1 VTWTE
6 DVIVAEPKRLA
17 AEGVRIGSLA
27 ARRGAPARLD
37 RSCDRRCG
45 HPCGRAH
52 SFAEDPR
59 TMNCPRCA
67 TINLDGSVVCSS
79 CGAQLP
85 AAMPPA
91 GAGYPPPGAGH
102 PPPGAGYAP
111 PPQGYYPPP
120 YGVPMQ
126 MAPSTSGMAIA
137 GFVLSFLCALLGL
150 IFSIIGYNEVK
161 NSNGMKTGG
170 GLALAGIII
179 SIVNLLLGILIVSSG
194 GIDLR

>member
-17 AEGVRIGSLA
+17 AEGVRISSLA

-37 RSCDRRCG
+37 RSCDRHCG

-91 GAGYPPPGAGH
+91 GAGYPPPGH

-137 GFVLSFLCALLGL
+137 GFVLSSCRARC
-150 IFSIIGYNEVK
+150 S
-161 NSNGMKTGG
+161 
-170 GLALAGIII
+170 A
-179 SIVNLLLGILIVSSG
+179 
-194 GIDLR
+194 

>member
-1 VTWTE
+1 
-6 DVIVAEPKRLA
+6 
-17 AEGVRIGSLA
+17 
-27 ARRGAPARLD
+27 
-37 RSCDRRCG
+37 
-45 HPCGRAH
+45 
-52 SFAEDPR
+52 
-59 TMNCPRCA
+59 MNCPRCA

-85 AAMPPA
+85 AAMPPPA
-91 GAGYPPPGAGH
+91 GAGYPPPGY

-137 GFVLSFLCALLGL
+137 GFVLSILSCALLGL
-150 IFSIIGYNEVK
+150 IFSIIGYSQVK
-161 NSNGMKTGG
+161 SSNGMKTGG

-179 SIVNLLLGILIVSSG
+179 SICWFAISILLIASG
-194 GIDLR
+194 NIDLR

>member
-17 AEGVRIGSLA
+17 AEGVGISSLA
-27 ARRGAPARLD
+27 ARRGASARLD

-91 GAGYPPPGAGH
+91 GAGYPPPGAG
-102 PPPGAGYAP
+102 YAP

-137 GFVLSFLCALLGL
+137 GFVLSVLSCALLGL
-150 IFSIIGYNEVK
+150 IFSIIGYTQVK

-170 GLALAGIII
+170 GLALAGIIVSICWFAI
-179 SIVNLLLGILIVSSG
+179 SILLIASG
-194 GIDLR
+194 NIDLR